1 MAAYDLA
8 ARILGHL
15 ETHPGDGPDALA
27 QALHYSKYHLQHA
40 FAEAMGLP
48 LSEYAL
54 RRRLTRAARLLT
66 STRAPILD
74 IALACGYESQQAF
87 SAAFRAAY
95 RCAPGR
101 FRRERRFYPL
111 QPASDAA
118 ALAAAQAYK
127 GALYKGRNA
136 MNESGSMTALMSAF
150 GRAYHCLSEKT
161 PVFRDERARE
171 LFSDDEFAFIRS
183 SILKGRDFFAP
194 DAEGDDEAIVR
205 RIVNEHIAPTPLCRA
220 AYCESALAVARR
232 SGTLQYVILG
242 AGLDTFAFRS
252 TGFSGGRTV
261 FEVDHPLTQR
271 DKLARIERAGWPLP
285 DNLRFV
291 SVDFAQDS
299 LRDRLLAAG
308 FDPAKKTFFS
318 WLGVSYYLTREQ
330 IDAFLSELASL
341 CADGSS
347 LVFDYAGSGFFDA
360 PEPRVQ
366 KLIALACSSGEPMK
380 SCFSRRELTRLL
392 EAHGFLIYEELSP
405 AAIQAAIIGGKCP
418 GMRAFERISYVLAVH
433 KALTAP

>member
-1 MAAYDLA
+1 MTAYDLA

-27 QALHYSKYHLQHA
+27 QALHYSKHHLQHA

-66 STRAPILD
+66 STRVPILD

-95 RCAPGR
+95 RCAPGH

-118 ALAAAQAYK
+118 ALAATQAYK
-127 GALYKGRNA
+127 GALYKGGNA

-150 GRAYHCLSEKT
+150 GRAYHCLNEKT

-220 AYCESALAVARR
+220 AYCESALAVARAT
-232 SGTLQYVILG
+232 GTLQYVILG

-271 DKLARIERAGWPLP
+271 DKLARIERAGWPMP

-291 SVDFAQDS
+291 AVDFAQDS
-299 LRDRLLAAG
+299 PRDRLLAAG
-308 FDPAKKTFFS
+308 FDPTKKTFFS

-330 IDAFLSELASL
+330 IDAFLAELASL

-347 LVFDYAGSGFFDA
+347 LVFDCAGSGFFDA

-405 AAIQAAIIGGKCP
+405 AAIQSSIIGDKCP

>member
-95 RCAPGR
+95 RCAPGH

-127 GALYKGRNA
+127 GALYKGGNA

-150 GRAYHCLSEKT
+150 GRAYHCLNEKT

-205 RIVNEHIAPTPLCRA
+205 SIVNEHIAPTPLCRA
-220 AYCESALAVARR
+220 AYCESALSVARAT
-232 SGTLQYVILG
+232 GTLQYVILG

-291 SVDFAQDS
+291 AVDFAQDS

-330 IDAFLSELASL
+330 IDAFLAELASL

-347 LVFDYAGSGFFDA
+347 LVFDCAGSGFFDA

-405 AAIQAAIIGGKCP
+405 AAIQASIIGDKCP

>member
-1 MAAYDLA
+1 MAAYELA

-15 ETHPGDGPDALA
+15 EAHPGDGPDALA
-27 QALHYSKYHLQHA
+27 KALHYSKYHLQHA

-66 STRAPILD
+66 TTRAPILD

-118 ALAAAQAYK
+118 ALAAAQAYR
-127 GALYKGRNA
+127 GALYKGGNA

-150 GRAYHCLSEKT
+150 GRAYHCLHEKT

-171 LFSDDEFAFIRS
+171 LFSDEEFAFIRS

-194 DAEGDDEAIVR
+194 DAEGDDESIVR

-220 AYCESALAVARR
+220 AYCERALAVARAT
-232 SGTLQYVILG
+232 GTLQYVILG

-261 FEVDHPLTQR
+261 FEVDHPSTQR

-291 SVDFAQDS
+291 PVDFAQDS
-299 LRDRLLAAG
+299 LRERLLAAG

-330 IDAFLSELASL
+330 IDAFLAELASL

-347 LVFDYAGSGFFDA
+347 LVFDCAGSGFFDA

-380 SCFSRRELTRLL
+380 SCFSRRELAMLL

-405 AAIQAAIIGGKCP
+405 AAIQASIIGDKCP

-433 KALTAP
+433 KALNAP